1 MQLLDI
7 APLPHTS
14 LPESSV
20 TDSPWLIV
28 AVGVALLLC
37 LTAAVWYRRHHA
49 TSKG

>member
-14 LPESSV
+14 VAQSSMM
-20 TDSPWLIV
+20 DSPWLIAAV
-28 AVGVALLLC
+28 AVALLLC
-37 LTAAVWYRRHHA
+37 LTAAVWYRRHRT

>member
-1 MQLLDI
+1 MKLLDI
-7 APLPHTS
+7 APFPRTS

-28 AVGVALLLC
+28 AVGIALLLC
-37 LTAAVWYRRHHA
+37 LTAAVWYRLHHA